1 MRTKHQGLVKRLRKT
16 FEACADVH
24 SGRDMTDRLFTRM
37 YCEERNITVLIMVDM
52 SGSTKGWINDPERE
66 SLILLAESLQ
76 ALGDRYAIYGYS
88 GTSVSRTS
96 ARIKPG
102 PQPARLETCVRI
114 CVEAWKKTGGYS
126 VSPQKR
132 LLRRSGTAICIGIR
146 EEAALACTASDIYRK
161 ITHQVSSGESP
172 VSPQGGP
179 GLGGWLVQPL
189 ACQPRTLSL
198 RHSSLCFCSSPRDAT
213 KSMTLSMTRGA

>member
-114 CVEAWKKTGGYS
+114 CVEAWKKQG
-126 VSPQKR
+126 
-132 LLRRSGTAICIGIR
+132 AIPFPPKNGFS
-146 EEAALACTASDIYRK
+146 AGPALPSALA
-161 ITHQVSSGESP
+161 SGKKRHWLALPPTSIARSP
-172 VSPQGGP
+172 IKFPRVN
-179 GLGGWLVQPL
+179 PL
-189 ACQPRTLSL
+189 CHPRAD
-198 RHSSLCFCSSPRDAT
+198 PD
-213 KSMTLSMTRGA
+213 